1 MKNENGVENKNIW
14 ANRSF
19 VTLYGTAFFV
29 NMGVK
34 IYALALPLLVYELT
48 RSTEV
53 MGWVRAVEFI
63 PHIFLAAIIGVVVDR
78 FNKKRWSLVMLL
90 GQGGVLVITWL
101 SVSYLHNP
109 IWILIPSAFL
119 MMTLDNAYN
128 NARITMIKHVI
139 PLHQINVATAR
150 MGGLYSFFDA
160 VGPVM
165 AGVIFLFSS
174 IQNSFLVVIALII
187 FSALF
192 LLRLDYH
199 EEVEVNHPPILTSLE
214 SGWKILR
221 KNRSMWLISLAIM
234 FLNATG
240 SVFTLQVI
248 FFAKDTLAL
257 SDAYVGYLFAVAGL
271 GGVVGSMFSDKLR
284 LKIGLGRLFVYTI
297 ALEAL
302 GFIGV
307 AIFPTTFS
315 LALSLFWTSAIGIM
329 TSICVWTYRQEAF
342 EKNVMGR
349 ITGITGMISK
359 IGMPISLVL
368 SGYIVNLTG
377 TATIFLICALVQIGV
392 ALSIWYSPVR
402 QLS

>member
-1 MKNENGVENKNIW
+1 MQNSIGLENKNIW

-19 VTLYGTAFFV
+19 ITLYGTAFFV

-53 MGWVRAVEFI
+53 MGWVRAIEFI
-63 PHIFLAAIIGVVVDR
+63 PHIFLAAIIGVIVDR
-78 FNKKRWSLVMLL
+78 YNKKKWSLVMLL
-90 GQGGVLVITWL
+90 GQVFILAITWL
-101 SVSYLHNP
+101 SVSYLRNP
-109 IWILIPSAFL
+109 LWLLIPCAFL
-119 MMTLDNAYN
+119 MMMLDNAYN
-128 NARITMIKHVI
+128 NARMTMIKQVI
-139 PLHQINVATAR
+139 PLHQLNVATAR

-165 AGVIFLFSS
+165 AGGIFLLSS

-187 FSALF
+187 FSALV

-199 EEVEVNHPPILTSLE
+199 EEISTTHPPILMSLR

-221 KNRSMWLISLAIM
+221 KNRPMWLISLAIM

-240 SVFTLQVI
+240 SVFTLQII

-257 SDAYVGYLFAVAGL
+257 SDSYVGYLFALTGL
-271 GGVVGSMFSDKLR
+271 GGVVGSVLSDKLR
-284 LKIGLGRLFVYTI
+284 LKIGLGRLFIYTI

-302 GFIGV
+302 GFITV
-307 AIFPTTFS
+307 AIFPTTLS
-315 LALSLFWTSAIGIM
+315 LALSLFWTSTIGIM

-359 IGMPISLVL
+359 VGMPVSLVL

-392 ALSIWYSPVR
+392 ALTVWCSPVR